1 MLKLRWVITI
11 NINKDFEIKKY
22 WDLDL
27 DDEPKDTDIKSINTY
42 IDNIKKTF
50 EESVKLRL
58 RADVPVGVYLSG
70 GLDSSIVA
78 GTVSKYFNGKLKV
91 FTVEF
96 TDDGKFN
103 EADIAKDTAKH
114 IGAEYH
120 SIQCDKNKLLKSF
133 EDCLWKTELPFSNMN
148 CVGKYLLSKLA
159 KEHVKVILTGEG
171 ADETFLGYG
180 YFKDYDFSLF
190 SQSKGEKRK
199 KVQKLKAEKRAKE
212 ITKTLGFV
220 PLKDFVH
227 TFSSK
232 YQRLI
237 SRIFNNKHK
246 FNLHNTNPLQRL
258 KKRIDRSQ
266 SDKCNEVRKVQY
278 FSIKGIL
285 SVYILSVLSDR
296 QEMAHSIEGRL
307 PFLDHHLFEVAKKI
321 PDKLKINKD
330 VEKYILRETFKDC
343 ISETVYK
350 KEKWPYSAPPI
361 WVKKGSNPELDNLM
375 DKYLSKE
382 SIENAGIFKYSSIKR
397 LKRIIRIVFFDCKFR
412 RRINDMI
419 IYILAIQSLYTKFK
433 KEFG

>member
-1 MLKLRWVITI
+1 M
-11 NINKDFEIKKY
+11 
-22 WDLDL
+22 
-27 DDEPKDTDIKSINTY
+27 
-42 IDNIKKTF
+42 
-50 EESVKLRL
+50 
-58 RADVPVGVYLSG
+58 
-70 GLDSSIVA
+70 
-78 GTVSKYFNGKLKV
+78 
-91 FTVEF
+91 
-96 TDDGKFN
+96 
-103 EADIAKDTAKH
+103 
-114 IGAEYH
+114 
-120 SIQCDKNKLLKSF
+120 
-133 EDCLWKTELPFSNMN
+133 
-148 CVGKYLLSKLA
+148 
-159 KEHVKVILTGEG
+159 
-171 ADETFLGYG
+171 
-180 YFKDYDFSLF
+180 
-190 SQSKGEKRK
+190 
-199 KVQKLKAEKRAKE
+199 
-212 ITKTLGFV
+212 
-220 PLKDFVH
+220 
-227 TFSSK
+227 
-232 YQRLI
+232 
-237 SRIFNNKHK
+237 
-246 FNLHNTNPLQRL
+246 
-258 KKRIDRSQ
+258 
-266 SDKCNEVRKVQY
+266 
-278 FSIKGIL
+278 